1 MAETLVRPIAA
12 LAQELAEGKTT
23 SRKLVDAALARIADA
38 GGEGGRVFTKVHAQ
52 GALVAAEASDRLRKQ
67 GVVPSPLAGLPVSI
81 KDLFDI
87 AGEVTTAGSKVLRD
101 ATPASADAGAV
112 ARLRAAG
119 AVVIG
124 RSNMT
129 GFAFSGIG
137 INPHYGTPAN
147 PYDRGKGRIPGGSSS
162 GAAVSVADGMAAF
175 ALGTDTGGSVRIPAA
190 LCGIA
195 GFKPTRR
202 RVPLVG
208 AFPLST
214 TLDSVGPLAPTA
226 ACCATVFQVLA
237 GEPPRPLAAAGF
249 PGLRLG
255 VPKNHMLQDLDVEV
269 AEAFDAAMQR
279 LSRRGAV
286 IVPLAVPEF
295 DEAAKANSGGG
306 ISPPE
311 AYAVHRKWID
321 REQEI
326 DPRVL
331 ERILGRGSLPP
342 AGYTARRSAR
352 NTLAGRFTRANYDI
366 DVLVMP
372 TVPRI
377 APPIEGLERN
387 AETFRLANGNMLRN
401 TSLINFLDGCALTLP
416 IHAPR
421 EAPVGLMVVGF
432 SGEDERVLS
441 AGAAIEAA
449 LSYQRPRLTA
459 QRNKTRGMGHH

>member
-1 MAETLVRPIAA
+1 MNDTGTVIQPIAA
-12 LAQELAEGKTT
+12 LARGLAEGKTT
-23 SRKLVDAALARIADA
+23 SRKLVEAALGRIADA
-38 GGEGGRVFTKVHAQ
+38 RGEGGRTYTKVHAQ
-52 GALVAAEASDRLRKQ
+52 GALLAADESDRLRKA

-87 AGEVTTAGSKVLRD
+87 AGDVTTAGSTILRD
-101 ATPASADAGAV
+101 AAPATADAVAV

-129 GFAFSGIG
+129 EFAFSGIG
-137 INPHYGTPAN
+137 INPHYGTPLN
-147 PYDRGKGRIPGGSSS
+147 PYDRGRRRIPGGSSS

-195 GFKPTRR
+195 GFKPTRS
-202 RVPLVG
+202 RVSVEG
-208 AFPLST
+208 AFPLSA
-214 TLDSVGPLAPTA
+214 TLDSVGPLAPSV

-237 GEPPRPLAAAGF
+237 GEAPRPLAGSAL

-255 VPKNHMLQDLDVEV
+255 VPRNYMLEDLDIEV
-269 AEAFDAAMQR
+269 TQALESALQR
-279 LSRRGAV
+279 LSRRGAE
-286 IVPLAVPEF
+286 IVDVAVPEF
-295 DEAAKANSGGG
+295 DEAAKANLGGG

-311 AYAVHRKWID
+311 AYVVHREWID
-321 REQEI
+321 REAEF

-331 ERILGRGSLPP
+331 ERILRGGSVL
-342 AGYTARRSAR
+342 AVDYIELLATRARLMR
-352 NTLAGRFTRANYDI
+352 RFARANYDVDALI
-366 DVLVMP
+366 MP

-377 APPIEGLERN
+377 APPIEHLDRD
-387 AETFRLANGNMLRN
+387 AEIYRKANRNMLRN
-401 TSLINFLDGCALTLP
+401 ASLVNFLDGCALTLP
-416 IHAPR
+416 AQGPH

-441 AGAAIEAA
+441 AGLAIEAA
-449 LSYQRPRLTA
+449 LAYQGPVLVE
-459 QRNKTRGMGHH
+459 

>member
-1 MAETLVRPIAA
+1 MPEDLVRPIAA
-12 LAQELAEGKTT
+12 LAQELAEGRTT
-23 SRKLVDAALARIADA
+23 SRKLVEAALARIADA
-38 GGEGGRVFTKVHAQ
+38 GGEGGRVFTKVH
-52 GALVAAEASDRLRKQ
+52 GHSALLAAEASDRLRKD
-67 GVVPSPLAGLPVSI
+67 GAVPSPLAGLPVSI

-87 AGEVTTAGSKVLRD
+87 AGDVTTAGSKILRD
-101 ATPASADAGAV
+101 RPTAAADAPAV

-119 AVVIG
+119 AVGIG

-129 GFAFSGIG
+129 EFAFSGIG

-147 PYDRGKGRIPGGSSS
+147 PYDRGSRRIPGGSSS

-202 RVPLVG
+202 LVALVG

-214 TLDSVGPLAPTA
+214 TLDSVGPLAATV

-237 GEPPRPLAAAGF
+237 GEPPRPLAAGEV

-255 VPKNHMLQDLDVEV
+255 VPKNHMLEDLDIEV
-269 AEAFDAAMQR
+269 AEAFDAAMPR
-279 LSRRGAV
+279 LSRRGAGM
-286 IVPLAVPEF
+286 VPLAVPAF
-295 DEAAKANSGGG
+295 DEAAKANRGGG

-321 REQEI
+321 REQVI

-331 ERILGRGSLPP
+331 ERILRGGSLL
-342 AGYTARRSAR
+342 AADYIDLLATR
-352 NTLAGRFTRANYDI
+352 NRLAGRFTRANYDI

-421 EAPVGLMVVGF
+421 AAPVGLMVVGF

-441 AGAAIEAA
+441 AGLAIEAA
-449 LSYQRPRLTA
+449 LAYQGPVLVE
-459 QRNKTRGMGHH
+459 

>member
-1 MAETLVRPIAA
+1 MAEAAFRPIAA
-12 LAQELAEGKTT
+12 LAHELAEGKTT
-23 SRKLVDAALARIADA
+23 SRRLVEAALARIADA

-52 GALVAAEASDRLRKQ
+52 SALVAADASDRLRKQ
-67 GVVPSPLAGLPVSI
+67 GVVPSPVAGLPVSI

-87 AGEVTTAGSKVLRD
+87 AGEVTTAGSKGLRD
-101 ATPASADAGAV
+101 AAPAAADAVAA
-112 ARLRAAG
+112 ARL
-119 AVVIG
+119 
-124 RSNMT
+124 
-129 GFAFSGIG
+129 
-137 INPHYGTPAN
+137 
-147 PYDRGKGRIPGGSSS
+147 
-162 GAAVSVADGMAAF
+162 
-175 ALGTDTGGSVRIPAA
+175 
-190 LCGIA
+190 
-195 GFKPTRR
+195 
-202 RVPLVG
+202 
-208 AFPLST
+208 
-214 TLDSVGPLAPTA
+214 
-226 ACCATVFQVLA
+226 
-237 GEPPRPLAAAGF
+237 RPLAAAEF

-255 VPKNHMLQDLDVEV
+255 GPKNHMLQDLDVEV
-269 AEAFDAAMQR
+269 AQAFDAAMQR

-295 DEAAKANSGGG
+295 DEAAKASSGGG

-331 ERILGRGSLPP
+331 ERILRGGSVL
-342 AGYTARRSAR
+342 AADYIDLLATR
-352 NTLAGRFTRANYDI
+352 NRLVARFTRANYDI

-377 APPIEGLERN
+377 APLIAGLARN
-387 AETFRLANGNMLRN
+387 PETFRLSNGNMLRN

-441 AGAAIEAA
+441 AGLAIEGA
-449 LSYQRPRLTA
+449 LAYQGPVLV
-459 QRNKTRGMGHH
+459 Q

>member
-1 MAETLVRPIAA
+1 MAEAAFRPIAA
-12 LAQELAEGKTT
+12 LAQELAEGKAT
-23 SRKLVDAALARIADA
+23 SRRLVEAALARIADA

-52 GALVAAEASDRLRKQ
+52 GALPAACPVDRIRND
-67 GVVPSPLAGLPVSI
+67 GVMPSPLPGRPVSI

-87 AGEVTTAGSKVLRD
+87 AGEVTTAGSKILRD
-101 ATPASADAGAV
+101 AAPATADAVAV

-129 GFAFSGIG
+129 EFAFSGIG

-147 PYDRGKGRIPGGSSS
+147 PYDRGKRRIPGGSSS

-214 TLDSVGPLAPTA
+214 TLDSVGPLAATV

-237 GEPPRPLAAAGF
+237 GEPPRPLAAGEV

-255 VPKNHMLQDLDVEV
+255 VPKNHMLEDLDIEV

-286 IVPLAVPEF
+286 IVPLTVPEF
-295 DEAAKANSGGG
+295 DEAAKANRGGG

-331 ERILGRGSLPP
+331 ERILRGGSLL
-342 AGYTARRSAR
+342 AADYIDLLATR
-352 NTLAGRFTRANYDI
+352 NRLVARFTREYYDI
-366 DVLVMP
+366 DDLVMP
-372 TVPRI
+372 QVQSI
-377 APPIEGLERN
+377 APLIAGLQRT
-387 AETFRLANGNMLRN
+387 AE
-401 TSLINFLDGCALTLP
+401 P
-416 IHAPR
+416 
-421 EAPVGLMVVGF
+421 
-432 SGEDERVLS
+432 
-441 AGAAIEAA
+441 
-449 LSYQRPRLTA
+449 
-459 QRNKTRGMGHH
+459 

>member
-1 MAETLVRPIAA
+1 
-12 LAQELAEGKTT
+12 
-23 SRKLVDAALARIADA
+23 
-38 GGEGGRVFTKVHAQ
+38 
-52 GALVAAEASDRLRKQ
+52 
-67 GVVPSPLAGLPVSI
+67 
-81 KDLFDI
+81 
-87 AGEVTTAGSKVLRD
+87 
-101 ATPASADAGAV
+101 
-112 ARLRAAG
+112 
-119 AVVIG
+119 
-124 RSNMT
+124 MT
-129 GFAFSGIG
+129 EFAFSAIG

-147 PYDRGKGRIPGGSSS
+147 PYDRGKRRIPGGSSS

-214 TLDSVGPLAPTA
+214 TLDSVGPLASTA

-237 GEPPRPLAAAGF
+237 GEPPRPLAAAEF

-255 VPKNHMLQDLDVEV
+255 VPKNHMLEDLDIEV
-269 AEAFDAAMQR
+269 AQAFDAAMQR

-295 DEAAKANSGGG
+295 DEAAKANRGGG

-331 ERILGRGSLPP
+331 ERILRGGSLL
-342 AGYTARRSAR
+342 AADYIDLLATR
-352 NTLAGRFTRANYDI
+352 NRLAGRFARASYDI

-377 APPIEGLERN
+377 APPIESLERN
-387 AETFRLANGNMLRN
+387 AETFRLANGNMLRVPGAGSRRIKIQTEGDHETEN
-401 TSLINFLDGCALTLP
+401 TKHRRNRFRRRA
-416 IHAPR
+416 AR
-421 EAPVGLMVVGF
+421 
-432 SGEDERVLS
+432 RR
-441 AGAAIEAA
+441 AGARAAEAEDRFHHDA
-449 LSYQRPRLTA
+449 LRPSGSR
-459 QRNKTRGMGHH
+459 R